1 MFRTLEDGKIVEHI
15 GTNISIWCQ
24 LERETGEKLDWDEI
38 NKCFGFSFYGT
49 RERSAVGIPSR
60 LELNDLPAHF
70 NRVFALNE
78 DDLEYNEKVWVD
90 SKLKNQNT
98 FQQHLANKYQFAY
111 AFLAQRTEK
120 GIVKQLRFLCREGDD
135 EDWML
140 CFRASVRTELLQSAI
155 LPAFRDPAFQ
165 LRVTPWTWFGKLMKH
180 LTKDCAGE
188 KELAEAL
195 AQLRVAGD
203 KVFAEVTGKVE
214 NDALSISFPD
224 AKLSFQFSAD
234 TKTDIYKSCVVY
246 VDDGFKSLITD
257 KGSGI
262 QSATILGLFSY
273 YTKHVNTTGS
283 ALLCVEEPELY
294 LHPHAR
300 RVISDRLD
308 DLWTTTA
315 IR

>member
-1 MFRTLEDGKIVEHI
+1 
-15 GTNISIWCQ
+15 
-24 LERETGEKLDWDEI
+24 
-38 NKCFGFSFYGT
+38 
-49 RERSAVGIPSR
+49 
-60 LELNDLPAHF
+60 
-70 NRVFALNE
+70 
-78 DDLEYNEKVWVD
+78 
-90 SKLKNQNT
+90 
-98 FQQHLANKYQFAY
+98 
-111 AFLAQRTEK
+111 
-120 GIVKQLRFLCREGDD
+120 
-135 EDWML
+135 ML

-308 DLWTTTA
+308 DFLDNNRNQVIATTHGVEFLRTA
-315 IR
+315 NDTFNILLVRKTPE